1 MPALMLYHDTY
12 HSTGPLGSTAPDL
25 VLLHGWGLHSIVFDP
40 IVPFLLERY
49 CVTVIDLPGMGRSPL
64 PNAPLSVESILA
76 QLAHVAPKR
85 ALWLGWS
92 LGGSLAV
99 AFAKAHPERVS
110 GLILIASNPCFVQR
124 TGWPNAMP
132 EATFRGFAEFF
143 EEDPEATLIR
153 FLSLQ
158 CMGSAR
164 AKADIRFLQEIM
176 YFHGLPAPRALR
188 ESLQLLHSLDVRDA
202 FAELALPMAMLLGR
216 HDQLVPVG
224 LADDLVALKPALA
237 LRIIASAGHAPF
249 LAQPEAFQQALGELL
264 ATMDS
269 AP

>member
-12 HSTGPLGSTAPDL
+12 HSTGPLGSAAPDL

-64 PNAPLSVESILA
+64 PNAPLSVESVVA
-76 QLAHVAPKR
+76 QLAEVAPER

-92 LGGSLAV
+92 LGGELAL
-99 AFAKAHPERVS
+99 AYAQAHPARVS
-110 GLILIASNPCFVQR
+110 ALMLIASNPCFVQR
-124 TGWPNAMP
+124 PDWSHAMP
-132 EATFRGFAEFF
+132 EATFTGFSEFF
-143 EEDPEATLIR
+143 DEDPEATLIR

-188 ESLQLLHSLDVRDA
+188 ESLQLLQDMDQREA
-202 FAELALPMAMLLGR
+202 FAQLPIPIAMILGR
-216 HDQLVPVG
+216 HDQLVPAL
-224 LADDLVALKPALA
+224 LAEDLLA
-237 LRIIASAGHAPF
+237 LRSTLAIRLIDGAGHAPF
-249 LAQPEAFQQALGELL
+249 LAQPEAFQQALAELL
-264 ATMDS
+264 GEMNR
-269 AP
+269 